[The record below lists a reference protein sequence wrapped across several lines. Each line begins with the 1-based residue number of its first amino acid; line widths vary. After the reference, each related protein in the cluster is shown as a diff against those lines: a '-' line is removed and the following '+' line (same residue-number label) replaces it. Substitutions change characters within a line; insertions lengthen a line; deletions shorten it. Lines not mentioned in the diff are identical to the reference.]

1 VRLASLRPPRLRTLD
16 EEERAATW
24 LELFYDLVFVAA
36 VAVLGGRIL
45 DDPSWTGV
53 LTYSAYFGL
62 LWWLWSSHTFYAD
75 RFDTDDLAYRL
86 LATAQIIAIVVLA
99 ASLTADSAS
108 TLAFAIGYATARL
121 ILLGLYARAYI
132 HVEVAQSLISGY
144 LKGFGIAAIL
154 WVTAIFVP
162 EPWRFWVWGLAL
174 AVDLATPF
182 IMRKEQAKV
191 PLDVSHLPERFGLFT
206 ILVLGESIAAAIVGL
221 GHVHWDVPATTTA
234 ILGVLIATSLWWV
247 YFDNLD
253 GFNIR
258 RRGTQKNWRPTVWIY
273 THLPLAAALAAA
285 GVGVEHAIIAAVH
298 PEEWHDSERW
308 LLVGSIAVAFLAMA
322 IILEASMKAE
332 GEIVR
337 GRIVRAR
344 LVGSGVVLLLGLF
357 TSLGPAQVVGLL
369 TAVCVAQ
376 VVADLLAANT
386 KLDQGQDA
394 DIPALDQEVPL
405 D

>member
-1 VRLASLRPPRLRTLD
+1 MRLASLRPPRLRTLD

-45 DDPSWTGV
+45 NDPSWSG
-53 LTYSAYFGL
+53 LLSYAAFFGM

-86 LATAQIIAIVVLA
+86 LATTQIIAIVVLA
-99 ASLTADSAS
+99 AALTADSGS

-121 ILLGLYARAYI
+121 ILLALYARAYK
-132 HVEVAQSLISGY
+132 HVEVARPLVAGY
-144 LKGFGIAAIL
+144 LKGQGVAAAL
-154 WVTAIFVP
+154 WVLAIFVP
-162 EPWRFWVWGLAL
+162 EPGRFWVWGLAL
-174 AVDLATPF
+174 AVDVATPF
-182 IMRKEQAKV
+182 VVRKEQAKV

-206 ILVLGESIAAAIVGL
+206 ILVLGESIAAAILGL
-221 GHVHWDVPATTTA
+221 GHVHWDVTATITA
-234 ILGVLIATSLWWV
+234 IIGVVMATSLWWV

-273 THLPLAAALAAA
+273 THLPLAAALAVA
-285 GVGVEHAIIAAVH
+285 GVGVEHAIVAAVH

-308 LLVGSIAVAFLAMA
+308 LLVGSISIAFLAMA
-322 IILEASMKAE
+322 VILEASMKAE
-332 GEIVR
+332 GELVR
-337 GRIVRAR
+337 GRIVKAR
-344 LVGSGVVLLLGLF
+344 LVGSGVVVVLGLF
-357 TSLGPAQVVGLL
+357 TSLGPAQVVGML
-369 TAVCVAQ
+369 TLVCVAQ

-386 KLDQGQDA
+386 QL
-394 DIPALDQEVPL
+394 PEVPIE
-405 D
+405 

>member
-1 VRLASLRPPRLRTLD
+1 
-16 EEERAATW
+16 
-24 LELFYDLVFVAA
+24 
-36 VAVLGGRIL
+36 
-45 DDPSWTGV
+45 
-53 LTYSAYFGL
+53 
-62 LWWLWSSHTFYAD
+62 
-75 RFDTDDLAYRL
+75 
-86 LATAQIIAIVVLA
+86 
-99 ASLTADSAS
+99 
-108 TLAFAIGYATARL
+108 
-121 ILLGLYARAYI
+121 
-132 HVEVAQSLISGY
+132 
-144 LKGFGIAAIL
+144 LKGQGFAAAL
-154 WVTAIFVP
+154 WVLAIFVP
-162 EPWRFWVWGLAL
+162 EPGRYWVWGLAL

-182 IMRKEQAKV
+182 VMRKEGAKV
-191 PLDVSHLPERFGLFT
+191 PLDASHLPERFGLFT
-206 ILVLGESIAAAIVGL
+206 ILVLGEAIAAAIVGL
-221 GHVHWDVPATTTA
+221 GHVHWDVPATVTA

-273 THLPLAAALAAA
+273 AHLPLAAALAAA

-298 PEEWHDSERW
+298 PEEWHNSERW

-344 LVGSGVVLLLGLF
+344 LVGSGAVLLLGLF

-369 TAVCVAQ
+369 TVVCVAQ

-386 KLDQGQDA
+386 KLDQGQEADA
-394 DIPALDQEVPL
+394 DTPALDQEVPL